1 MIILVAGASLS
12 YAIPANSVEFDLG
25 AAAIGNQLT
34 GCHFASG
41 DSGVVCP
48 NSQNFTIND
57 PSIPGGSS
65 MFTVTGYSNSPFTS
79 ASATA
84 LTNPAWRTSPTHP
97 AATPPSP
104 LESGVLV
111 KTARRG

>member
-1 MIILVAGASLS
+1 MSMRISLWLSAAVIMITLVAGASLS

-57 PSIPGGSS
+57 PEHP
-65 MFTVTGYSNSPFTS
+65 
-79 ASATA
+79 
-84 LTNPAWRTSPTHP
+84 WRQQHVHRDG
-97 AATPPSP
+97 
-104 LESGVLV
+104 L
-111 KTARRG
+111 